1 MTFREG
7 LIRARSHIIFIIAL
21 ICAMWLANVLEEK
34 LEHSEDRETAT
45 VTVGDMRTLRTG
57 RRPSW

>member
-7 LIRARSHIIFIIAL
+7 LINARSHIVFIIAL

-34 LEHSEDRETAT
+34 LEAPANSEVRGVAEETT
-45 VTVGDMRTLRTG
+45 ER
-57 RRPSW
+57 